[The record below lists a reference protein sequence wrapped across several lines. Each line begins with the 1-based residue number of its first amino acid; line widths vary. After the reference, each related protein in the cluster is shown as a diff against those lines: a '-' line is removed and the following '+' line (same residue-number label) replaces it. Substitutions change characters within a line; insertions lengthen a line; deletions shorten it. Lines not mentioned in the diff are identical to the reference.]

1 MHEECTCCSGCKH
14 NVVAN
19 AVTGWGFC
27 KLHLIPT
34 PIQTD
39 TDSCICTDRE
49 TEEGKIVTDQVLELL
64 LTPKQLAY
72 YKDYRTGLTMT
83 EISEKYGVN
92 QSVVSRSLKA
102 AKQRILRHMEG
113 GEENA

>member
-1 MHEECTCCSGCKH
+1 MQTERTCCEGCKH

-34 PIQTD
+34 PIRAD
-39 TDSCICTDRE
+39 TDDCICTDYE
-49 TEEGKIVTDQVLELL
+49 TEEGRTVNDQVLDLL
-64 LTPKQLAY
+64 LTPKQQIY
-72 YKDYRTGLTMT
+72 YKEYRAGSTMT

-102 AKQRILRHMEG
+102 AKQRILRYMEDHK
-113 GEENA
+113 ND